1 MFNVSH
7 IFKDSVASIRP
18 GHRRWRTQSTR
29 TVATDDQL
37 ANRFKR
43 LYYMV
48 IHGQD
53 DGSGLA
59 DELAIS
65 Q

>member
-1 MFNVSH
+1 M
-7 IFKDSVASIRP
+7 
-18 GHRRWRTQSTR
+18 QSTR
-29 TVATDDQL
+29 TVVTDDQL
-37 ANRFKR
+37 ATRFKR

-59 DELAIS
+59 DELAIP